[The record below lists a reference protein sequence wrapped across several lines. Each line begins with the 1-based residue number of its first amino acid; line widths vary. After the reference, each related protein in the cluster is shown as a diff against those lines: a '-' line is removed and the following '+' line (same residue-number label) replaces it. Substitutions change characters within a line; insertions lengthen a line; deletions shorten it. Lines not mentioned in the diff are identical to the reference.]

1 MAQHTVPNDISR
13 LNLDDHMAHLSRK
26 TQIAYRRWIA
36 IYIKD
41 SLRIEPDL
49 TALEAA
55 HIAGK
60 LNALQFRDWL
70 FMLRDRRAGKQ
81 TLLQARAAITWLAHT
96 LAENNVLAY
105 EVPAAL
111 KLVRTPAS
119 LVNRR
124 TNHWLTVQQSRRLL
138 EKILGETETPRQAR
152 DAAIVTLMLT
162 CGLRA
167 DEVRKAMWS
176 DLRPFNG
183 GQHILYVHGKGDNLR
198 VVKLPDLTYQAIN
211 KWAEF
216 HPDPTGDRP
225 MFTDTAE
232 FAQGISNS
240 TVYIVV
246 RGAGSMIGE
255 TLAPHDLRRT
265 FARGAYEAGADLEK
279 IRQSLG
285 HSSLAQTQTYINA
298 RPQTENT
305 AAEVWGKQLQRD
317 TPLET

>member
-1 MAQHTVPNDISR
+1 MANIPTYLSR
-13 LNLDDHMAHLSRK
+13 LNLDVHMAYLSRK
-26 TQIAYRRWIA
+26 TQIAYRRWITT
-36 IYIKD
+36 YIKD
-41 SLRIEPDL
+41 TMHIEPDL
-49 TALEAA
+49 TAFEPT
-55 HIAGK
+55 HVAGK

-70 FMLRDRRAGKQ
+70 CTLRDRRAGKQ

-96 LAENNVLAY
+96 LAEHNVLAY

-111 KLVRTPAS
+111 KQVRTPAS
-119 LVNRR
+119 IVNRR
-124 TNHWLTVQQSRRLL
+124 ANHWLTVQQSRQLL
-138 EKILGETETPRQAR
+138 EKILEKTETPRQAR

-176 DLRPFNG
+176 DLRPFNAEK
-183 GQHILYVHGKGDNLR
+183 HILYVHGKGDSLR
-198 VVKLPDLTYQAIN
+198 VVKLPDLTYGAIM
-211 KWAEF
+211 KWAAF
-216 HPDPTGDRP
+216 HPDPTGDTP

-232 FAQGISNS
+232 FAQGISHS

-305 AAEVWGKQLQRD
+305 AAEVWGKQLQQD
-317 TPLET
+317 HPANP